1 MFACFLSEIFLLV
14 VVVGEQFAG
23 GGDDDEEEVQKSNH
37 ARNFCLSEKG
47 LVLRLWREV
56 DCRHRERERE
66 RERAHMGSVFTA
78 QQQEDEEMIVRSMD
92 ELLQHCMTGEK

>member
-1 MFACFLSEIFLLV
+1 VVL

-23 GGDDDEEEVQKSNH
+23 GGDDDEEEVQKRNH

-56 DCRHRERERE
+56 DCRERERTWV
-66 RERAHMGSVFTA
+66 AC
-78 QQQEDEEMIVRSMD
+78 
-92 ELLQHCMTGEK
+92 LLRCSRRMRRRL

>member
-1 MFACFLSEIFLLV
+1 MV

-23 GGDDDEEEVQKSNH
+23 GGDDDEEEVRKRNH

-56 DCRHRERERE
+56 DCTATEREKRKS
-66 RERAHMGSVFTA
+66 AHG
-78 QQQEDEEMIVRSMD
+78 
-92 ELLQHCMTGEK
+92 

>member
-1 MFACFLSEIFLLV
+1 MV

-23 GGDDDEEEVQKSNH
+23 GGDDDQEEVQKRNH

-56 DCRHRERERE
+56 DCTERERE
-66 RERAHMGSVFTA
+66 KRKSAHG
-78 QQQEDEEMIVRSMD
+78 
-92 ELLQHCMTGEK
+92 

>member
-1 MFACFLSEIFLLV
+1 VV

-23 GGDDDEEEVQKSNH
+23 GGDDDEEEVRKRNH

-56 DCRHRERERE
+56 DCRERERER
-66 RERAHMGSVFTA
+66 RERAHMGSVSTA
-78 QQQEDEEMIVRSMD
+78 LQQEDEEMIVTSMD
-92 ELLQHCMTGEK
+92 ELLQHCMTGEE

>member
-1 MFACFLSEIFLLV
+1 VVV

-23 GGDDDEEEVQKSNH
+23 GGDDDEEEVQKRNH

-56 DCRHRERERE
+56 DCTERERE
-66 RERAHMGSVFTA
+66 RERTWVACLLRCIRR
-78 QQQEDEEMIVRSMD
+78 IVRSMD
-92 ELLQHCMTGEK
+92 ELLQHCMTGEE

>member
-1 MFACFLSEIFLLV
+1 VV

-23 GGDDDEEEVQKSNH
+23 GGDDDEEEVRKRNH

-56 DCRHRERERE
+56 DCTATEREKRKT
-66 RERAHMGSVFTA
+66 HMGSVFTA
-78 QQQEDEEMIVRSMD
+78 LQQEDEEMIVRSMD
-92 ELLQHCMTGEK
+92 ELLQHCMTGEE